1 MLLTRDYI
9 EGLLTTDL
17 PAWFSVH
24 VGIIPDDVVAEFWA
38 IVARSEPN
46 ADVEKALCITYKAGK
61 LDLSKVPLAC
71 QCLRCTEKA
80 DADDA
85 CLYLG
90 IGSASRGL
98 ANLDPHLV
106 AEFWD
111 LPYTLYALAQL
122 KSAYKIRGEL
132 AAKYC
137 AEEADEEP
145 GKTKAE
151 RLASASL
158 HQLRRNN
165 G

>member
-9 EGLLTTDL
+9 EGLLTSDL
-17 PAWFSVH
+17 PAWFAMHFGV
-24 VGIIPDDVVAEFWA
+24 IPDDVVAEFWSL
-38 IVARSEPN
+38 VSRNDPSSS
-46 ADVEKALCITYKAGK
+46 VEKALEISYRASR

-71 QCLRCTEKA
+71 QCLKCTEKA
-80 DADDA
+80 TQDDA
-85 CLYLG
+85 CLYSG
-90 IGSASRGL
+90 IDNASRGL

-111 LPYTLYALAQL
+111 LPYTLFALAQL
-122 KSAYKIRGEL
+122 KSAYKLRGEL
-132 AAKYC
+132 AARYC
-137 AEEADEEP
+137 DGETDEEP